1 MNVHK
6 SDIEERRAVNRAE
19 RAKGKRPAAIIDDI
33 AGRTTIEFAT
43 ESNVIDLANRPERS
57 RGKHLNL
64 KVKTA

>member
-1 MNVHK
+1 VNVHK

-19 RAKGKRPAAIIDDI
+19 RAKGKRPAAIID
-33 AGRTTIEFAT
+33 GRTTIEFAT